1 MAGNRPLA
9 RTLNEIKKVLEA
21 KTTNRLRKVTVVRL
35 RKLMDSICYTSR
47 HRQKVDESSD
57 ETVKP

>member
-35 RKLMDSICYTSR
+35 RKLMDSVCYN
-47 HRQKVDESSD
+47 
-57 ETVKP
+57 